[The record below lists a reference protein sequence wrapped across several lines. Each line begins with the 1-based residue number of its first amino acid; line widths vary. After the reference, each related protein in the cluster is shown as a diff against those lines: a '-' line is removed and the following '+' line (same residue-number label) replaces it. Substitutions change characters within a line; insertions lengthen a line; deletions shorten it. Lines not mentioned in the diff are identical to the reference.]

1 LNVIGLCYVL
11 ICNQEVAGSIPVRSI
26 SLHRRGGARQG
37 AGATDVTRAKR
48 LVALLN
54 NPRSEQWILV
64 VYVSAALIVTIQR
77 GVFRFAND
85 FAIFRASFWN
95 LIAGRDLYVLRLDQA
110 DDLFKYSPSFA
121 LLFAPFA
128 VLPFAVGLF
137 LWNVVNALALFFAL
151 RLLLPRDKAAV
162 AQALVFLPT
171 LRSMQSSQSNAL
183 VAALIIFAFVCYER
197 EWLWRAGIAIGLG
210 AITKIFPLAA
220 LAFALPRPDRVRA
233 ILISILTTI
242 VLLALPLLVVSPHV
256 LIGQYQSWSALEK
269 TETSQLGSSVMGLF
283 RDAGLNWPAWPIQLL
298 GCAIVLAVLVARLR
312 DWDDRT
318 VRLQFLGFVMVFC
331 VLFNHRAERQSAVIA
346 ICGMV
351 IWYLASPRDAW
362 RTSLFVIVYA
372 LVSLTGTGFIPGSIK
387 RILVH
392 QVRFP
397 IPLTVLWL
405 AMLGELALARNA
417 RRVTA
422 ETG

>member
-1 LNVIGLCYVL
+1 M
-11 ICNQEVAGSIPVRSI
+11 
-26 SLHRRGGARQG
+26 
-37 AGATDVTRAKR
+37 TRAKR
-48 LVALLN
+48 LAAFFSGA
-54 NPRSEQWILV
+54 RSEQWILV
-64 VYVSAALIVTIQR
+64 LYAAAALIVTIQR

-110 DDLFKYSPSFA
+110 DDLFKYSPTFA

-128 VLPFAVGLF
+128 LLPFAVGLF
-137 LWNVVNALALFFAL
+137 LWNVTNALALFFAL
-151 RLLLPRDKAAV
+151 RTLLPREKAVV

-183 VAALIIFAFVCYER
+183 VAALIIFAFICYER
-197 EWLWRAGIAIGLG
+197 GWLWRAGIAVGLG

-220 LAFALPRPDRVRA
+220 LIFALPRPDRARA
-233 ILISILTTI
+233 ILIAILTTV
-242 VLLALPLLVVSPHV
+242 VLLVLPLLIVSPHA
-256 LIGQYQSWSALEK
+256 LIAQYQSWSALER
-269 TETSQLGSSVMGLF
+269 TETSQLGSSVMSLF
-283 RDAGLNWPAWPIQLL
+283 HDAGLGWPAWPIQLL
-298 GCAIVLAVLVARLR
+298 GCAILLGVLFARLR
-312 DWDDRT
+312 EWDDRS

-346 ICGMV
+346 ISGMV
-351 IWYLASPRDAW
+351 IWYLASPRAAW
-362 RTSLFVIVYA
+362 RTSLLVVVYA

-387 RILVH
+387 RALIH

-405 AMLGELALARNA
+405 VMLGNLALARNE
-417 RRVTA
+417 RRATT